1 MTREHDLEIGSLLK
15 DRWYLILKPVTD
27 SDAEG
32 FKVTAYDTTP
42 MPDPNDEYLEA
53 GVVAQQ
59 GIMELLENDL
69 ERVMEAGLARLSF
82 NDFVESVEEELDTP
96 EDRLLKAEGNVLKV
110 DFGVKQ

>member
-59 GIMELLENDL
+59 GIMELLLLLVLDL
-69 ERVMEAGLARLSF
+69 Y
-82 NDFVESVEEELDTP
+82 DT
-96 EDRLLKAEGNVLKV
+96 LLVVFL
-110 DFGVKQ
+110 FYP

>member
-15 DRWYLILKPVTD
+15 DRWYLILKPMKD
-27 SDAEG
+27 SEADG
-32 FKVTAYDTTP
+32 FRVAAYDTTP
-42 MPDPNDEYLEA
+42 MPDPDEEYLEA

-69 ERVMEAGLARLSF
+69 DRVMEAGLARLHF
-82 NDFVESVEEELDTP
+82 NDFVEVMEEELDTS
-96 EDRLLKAEGNVLKV
+96 EDRLLKSEGNVLKV